1 MHSLSIVKIVKSM
14 EVTVYQR
21 IKAYIDD
28 NRISLNALA
37 KTLNMNQSTVLRQVK
52 GEQTLS
58 STLVEN
64 FLKAYPDVSAEWLMR
79 GVEPIEVGKTAEYV
93 AEKTSI
99 EYAAETIHPDESDAD
114 DSVWKAKYE
123 ELEKRYD
130 QLLSIL
136 GGGMRQVNVG

>member
-1 MHSLSIVKIVKSM
+1 M
-14 EVTVYQR
+14 ETTVYQR
-21 IKAYIDD
+21 IKQYLDD
-28 NRISLNALA
+28 NQISLNGLA

-64 FLKAYPDVSAEWLMR
+64 FLNAYPDVSAEWLMR
-79 GVEPIEVGKTAEYV
+79 GEGTSVLCKTAESV
-93 AEKTSI
+93 EAD
-99 EYAAETIHPDESDAD
+99 YAAETLHYNDAVS
-114 DSVWKAKYE
+114 DSVWQAKYE

-136 GGGMRQVNVG
+136 GGGMRKANVG